1 MLEISELIGSTHN
14 KLGKGM
20 INLKLEPVAES
31 TDSHDVE
38 MKALLL
44 EAKRYII
51 YILQIQNGEDLLDL
65 LLSEITPTDEFKFR
79 ELAKAERK
87 RLASSNVES
96 AFEKEALNEIFNST
110 FPQVKKRAIELIL
123 GLERMGALT
132 RNDGYQELLN
142 DIAFDIKTVKS
153 QKEERDRQFRVVID
167 TLTKLKQKERTCAKI
182 YNSYINDIDNAM
194 FKLQSKSS
202 HKKKPLLSRLF
213 SRQYY
218 YQRELKKK
226 KGYLPKFGYCRY
238 SSKYMM
244 DHKILVDFKNIG
256 SAASTFK
263 SSKIQLTFS
272 CFKIG
277 EFVVG
282 VANGDKDVTEK
293 VTLDNLLNLQY
304 EQKKTFDIFN
314 GCVIFDT
321 DNFVAFIFKKF
332 YEAGAHESHR

>member
-1 MLEISELIGSTHN
+1 
-14 KLGKGM
+14 
-20 INLKLEPVAES
+20 
-31 TDSHDVE
+31 
-38 MKALLL
+38 
-44 EAKRYII
+44 
-51 YILQIQNGEDLLDL
+51 
-65 LLSEITPTDEFKFR
+65 
-79 ELAKAERK
+79 
-87 RLASSNVES
+87 
-96 AFEKEALNEIFNST
+96 
-110 FPQVKKRAIELIL
+110 
-123 GLERMGALT
+123 
-132 RNDGYQELLN
+132 
-142 DIAFDIKTVKS
+142 
-153 QKEERDRQFRVVID
+153 
-167 TLTKLKQKERTCAKI
+167 
-182 YNSYINDIDNAM
+182 M

-314 GCVIFDT
+314 GCVLFDT

-332 YEAGAHESHR
+332 YEAGAHESHH